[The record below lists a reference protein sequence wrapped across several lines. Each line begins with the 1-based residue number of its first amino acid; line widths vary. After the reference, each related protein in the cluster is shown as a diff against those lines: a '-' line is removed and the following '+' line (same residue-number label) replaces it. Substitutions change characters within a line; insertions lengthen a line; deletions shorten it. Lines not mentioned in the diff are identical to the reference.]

1 MSGTQRVRHG
11 HRVSDPAWGPPRP
24 DEDSAAAIIA
34 RREQQ
39 FEQRYAAANAITQA
53 QLSAL
58 VERTEQRLDAIE
70 HHVVEQSTD
79 ALAVI
84 CQRLDAFE
92 VRFAAEG
99 ARLDELTTLSAR
111 LDDVL
116 DAINFADSQRRA
128 EIDTFRA
135 ELSTAKHQ
143 LDHIGP
149 LRERSAALS
158 QSSGQLLDE
167 FREYQQAWA
176 TRWEDMASRVT
187 KVEETVGNDGMAAM
201 DAHLDRM
208 EDLERAVAEVNP
220 DLFVRKG
227 EIRAG
232 I

>member
-1 MSGTQRVRHG
+1 MSGTEAVRHG
-11 HRVSDPAWGPPRP
+11 QRVSDPAWGPPRP
-24 DEDSAAAIIA
+24 EVDSAAALIA

-39 FEQRYAAANAITQA
+39 FEDRYTAANAITQA
-53 QLSAL
+53 QLSTLAAQ
-58 VERTEQRLDAIE
+58 TEQRLEIIE
-70 HHVVEQSTD
+70 RHVIEQSTD

-84 CQRLDAFE
+84 SQRLDAVE

-99 ARLDELTTLSAR
+99 ARLDELTTLSTR

-116 DAINFADSQRRA
+116 DAISIADTQRRENVEA
-128 EIDTFRA
+128 FRA
-135 ELSTAKHQ
+135 ELSVAKQQ

-158 QSSGQLLDE
+158 QSGAQLLEE
-167 FREYQQAWA
+167 FREYQLAWA
-176 TRWEDMASRVT
+176 TRWEDMATRVT
-187 KVEETVGNDGMAAM
+187 EVEEAVGNDGMAAM
-201 DAHLDRM
+201 EAHLDRM
-208 EDLERAVAEVNP
+208 EDLERAVAELNP

>member
-1 MSGTQRVRHG
+1 VRHG
-11 HRVSDPAWGPPRP
+11 ERVSDPAWGPPRP
-24 DEDSAAAIIA
+24 EQDSAAAIIA
-34 RREQQ
+34 RREELY
-39 FEQRYAAANAITQA
+39 EQRYAAANTATQA

-58 VERTEQRLDAIE
+58 AARTERRLDAIE
-70 HHVVEQSTD
+70 RHVVEQSTD

-84 CQRLDAFE
+84 SQRLDAVE

-99 ARLDELTTLSAR
+99 ARLDELTTLSTR

-116 DAINFADSQRRA
+116 DAINIADSQRRD
-128 EIDTFRA
+128 EVETFRA
-135 ELSTAKHQ
+135 ELSAAKRQ

-149 LRERSAALS
+149 LRERCAALS
-158 QSSGQLLDE
+158 QSSTEMLDE

-176 TRWEDMASRVT
+176 TRWDDMATRVT
-187 KVEETVGNDGMAAM
+187 KVEEAVGNDGMAAM

-208 EDLERAVAEVNP
+208 EDLERAVAELNP
-220 DLFVRKG
+220 DLFVRRG

>member
-1 MSGTQRVRHG
+1 MSGTEAVRHG
-11 HRVSDPAWGPPRP
+11 QHGSDLAWGPPRLG
-24 DEDSAAAIIA
+24 DSAAAIIT

-39 FEQRYAAANAITQA
+39 FEQRYTAANATTQA
-53 QLSAL
+53 QLSTLAA
-58 VERTEQRLDAIE
+58 RTEQRLDAIE
-70 HHVVEQSTD
+70 RHVIEQSTD

-84 CQRLDAFE
+84 GQRQDAVE
-92 VRFAAEG
+92 ARFAVEA
-99 ARLDELTTLSAR
+99 ARLDDLTTLSTR

-116 DAINFADSQRRA
+116 DAINIADSQRR
-128 EIDTFRA
+128 EEVETFRA
-135 ELSTAKHQ
+135 ELSAAKRQ

-158 QSSGQLLDE
+158 QSSAQLLEE

-176 TRWEDMASRVT
+176 TRWEDMATRVT
-187 KVEETVGNDGMAAM
+187 KVEEAVGNDGMAAM

-208 EDLERAVAEVNP
+208 EDLERAVAELNP